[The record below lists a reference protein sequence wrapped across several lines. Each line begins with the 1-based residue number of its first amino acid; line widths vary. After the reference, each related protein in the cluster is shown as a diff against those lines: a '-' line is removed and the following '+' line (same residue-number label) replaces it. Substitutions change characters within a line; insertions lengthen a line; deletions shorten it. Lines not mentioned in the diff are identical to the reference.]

1 MIENTH
7 GIRMALTK
15 NTGPNQDNCLIL
27 RESIE
32 EKLYRNIRGE
42 IRSGELPKGTIL
54 VQEKFAEKYGV
65 SRIPVRSALQLIE
78 KDGLIHKINNKGSY
92 AVTEYNPDEI
102 SEMIELSN
110 IIELKIVA
118 ASFKS
123 INNFALKKLSSLNH
137 KIKNCNINDYNQLN
151 YDFHLILFSYSEKKL
166 FRRFAIEL
174 RDNRPMYMS
183 IRNIDDVQRAFEE
196 HEKMIEAITNGH
208 ADHFLMLY
216 EEHIRW

>member
-1 MIENTH
+1 ME
-7 GIRMALTK
+7 LTK
-15 NTGPNQDNCLIL
+15 NTNTNQDNSIIY

-32 EKLYRNIRGE
+32 DKLYQNIRRD
-42 IRSGELPKGTIL
+42 IRSGKLPQGIIL
-54 VQEKFAEKYGV
+54 VQEKLAEKYGV

-78 KDGLIHKINNKGSY
+78 KDGLIHRINNKGSY

-118 ASFKS
+118 DSFES
-123 INNFALKKLSSLNH
+123 MNSFALKKLSTLNQ
-137 KIKNCNINDYNQLN
+137 KIKNCSINDYNQLN

-166 FRRFAIEL
+166 FSRFAIEL

-183 IRNIDDVQRAFEE
+183 IKNISDVQKAYEE
-196 HEKMIEAITNGH
+196 HEKMIEAIKIGSN
-208 ADHFLMLY
+208 DRFLELY
-216 EEHIRW
+216 EKHIRW